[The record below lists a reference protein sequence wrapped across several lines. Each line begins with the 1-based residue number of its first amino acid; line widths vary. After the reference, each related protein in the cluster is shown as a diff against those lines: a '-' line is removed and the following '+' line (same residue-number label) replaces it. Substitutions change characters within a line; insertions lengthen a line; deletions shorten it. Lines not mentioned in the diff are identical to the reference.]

1 MSAYT
6 LWCEQHADV
15 APDPWRP
22 VTASDRPQR
31 YHEYR
36 RVQLLRG
43 RVFRDLNHLAFC
55 RVRLAYWK
63 GRDGAMSPSARLARD
78 AFYDR
83 LEDVR
88 DLSGPALPGSTP
100 LNFRQYME
108 AAQ

>member
-1 MSAYT
+1 MNPYAPSDSRYD
-6 LWCEQHADV
+6 LWPTHDIT
-15 APDPWRP
+15 P
-22 VTASDRPQR
+22 SNRPQR

-36 RVQLLRG
+36 RAQLPRG

-88 DLSGPALPGSTP
+88 GLSGPALPGSTP
-100 LNFRQYME
+100 LHFRQYME